1 MTLISK
7 KYLNIARLAIPHL
20 IVVAGLM
27 STTAPCHAMEP
38 EETNNDKPV
47 VSYLPRIDCLDRD
60 YINGDA
66 IDISGWPS
74 EFDNAHGLLG
84 KLYQAEQKYE
94 DAAQLFHGLALLGS
108 RSAQYEF
115 ALMCKKGE
123 GVEQNYEEAN
133 KWLLKAASQGHP
145 SAEYQLGQMHK
156 KGEGVPQNY
165 TTAAKWYR
173 LAAEQGHSYAQ
184 YEFGLLF
191 SKKGLGVE
199 PNDQEAAKWCQKAA
213 EQGHIDAQYWF
224 GLMHQHGKGVKRSQ
238 RKAIVW
244 YSVAA
249 EQGHIRAQKLLGDM
263 ILAVGGQV
271 QKVLEELGTRDDG
284 RSVGEQ
290 LADLGFVFEIQE
302 KSQSDESS
310 SDEYPEEI

>member
-1 MTLISK
+1 MSIISK
-7 KYLNIARLAIPHL
+7 KYLNIARLALPHL
-20 IVVAGLM
+20 IVVAGITGVM
-27 STTAPCHAMEP
+27 APCQAMES
-38 EETNNDKPV
+38 EEPKSTPV

-84 KLYQAEQKYE
+84 KVYQAEQKYE

-133 KWLLKAASQGHP
+133 KWLLKAAIQEHS
-145 SAEYQLGQMHK
+145 SAQYQLGQMHT

-199 PNDQEAAKWCQKAA
+199 PNDQEAAKWCEKAA
-213 EQGHIDAQYWF
+213 KQGHIDAQFWF
-224 GLMHQHGKGVKRSQ
+224 GLMHQHGKGVKKSFTNALR
-238 RKAIVW
+238 W
-244 YSVAA
+244 YHVAA
-249 EQGHIRAQKLLGDM
+249 MQGQRQAQDLLEKLNRAGNRILQKFLEKLGEAGTERGFF
-263 ILAVGGQV
+263 LKVVG
-271 QKVLEELGTRDDG
+271 DY
-284 RSVGEQ
+284 S
-290 LADLGFVFEIQE
+290 
-302 KSQSDESS
+302 SDS